1 MASAGFPKLPGLV
14 GNKPVGIGFETISSV
29 TKDIAMFTL
38 EVAGKAI
45 AVTNADEDQARELF
59 MSEDFKA
66 DLLSLKSDGLPLWDG
81 TSALTVRDASEDE
94 MDAVDEVLDEEDED
108 EDDQDNDD
116 EELGIDVVFL
126 VEIDETDGNS
136 ALS

>member
-1 MASAGFPKLPGLV
+1 
-14 GNKPVGIGFETISSV
+14 
-29 TKDIAMFTL
+29 MFTL

-45 AVTNADEDQARELF
+45 AVTNADEEQARELF

-66 DLLSLKSDGLPLWDG
+66 DLLSLKSENQPLWDG
-81 TSALTVRDASEDE
+81 SAALTVRAASEDE
-94 MDAVDEVLDEEDED
+94 MDAVDEVLEEEDED
-108 EDDQDNDD
+108 MDDD

-126 VEIDETDGNS
+126 VEIDEADGHS

>member
-1 MASAGFPKLPGLV
+1 MI
-14 GNKPVGIGFETISSV
+14 GNKQSVLGIETISSV
-29 TKDIAMFTL
+29 AKEKAMFTL

-45 AVTNADEDQARELF
+45 AVTNADEEQARELF

-66 DLLSLKSDGLPLWDG
+66 DLLSLKSENQPLWDG
-81 TSALTVRDASEDE
+81 SAALTVRAASEDE
-94 MDAVDEVLDEEDED
+94 MDAVDEVLEEEDED
-108 EDDQDNDD
+108 MDDD

-126 VEIDETDGNS
+126 VEIDEADGHS

>member
-1 MASAGFPKLPGLV
+1 
-14 GNKPVGIGFETISSV
+14 
-29 TKDIAMFTL
+29 MFTL

-45 AVTNADEDQARELF
+45 AVTNADEEQARDLF

-66 DLLSLKSDGLPLWDG
+66 DLLSLKSESKPLWDG
-81 TSALTVRDASEDE
+81 SSALTVRAASDEE
-94 MDAVDEVLDEEDED
+94 MDAVDEVLEEEG
-108 EDDQDNDD
+108 EDDDLGDDD

-126 VEIDETDGNS
+126 VEIDETDEPS